1 MSYKKACAVLLV
13 MAVFITLGAGCG
25 KSGSGGNGQSF
36 RYALE
41 AEPATLDPAKSTAI
55 PESLVELQI
64 FEGLT
69 RLDAKDQPL
78 PGVAEKWEVSPDG
91 LKYIFYLRS
100 NAKWSNGELVTAADF
115 EFAWKRALSPEFA
128 SENAYMLFPI
138 KNAQAYNEKKVGADQ
153 VGVKAVNDHTLEVT
167 LEKPTAYFLG
177 LAAFHAFYPV
187 AQKTVAGNGDKW
199 ATDVNTLI
207 GNGPFKISNWV
218 HSSKIEFVKNDQY
231 WDAAVVKL
239 AKMEWPISD
248 SQSTRLALVENN
260 QVDMMVE
267 PPVVEQD
274 RLSQAGLL
282 KISPYLGVYYYV
294 FNTQKAPFDNPKVRK
309 AFALA
314 IARENLVKNVVKG
327 GKKPAYAWVAPGLV
341 NPATGKDFREEGGN
355 YAVEDV
361 ALAKKILAEA
371 GYPGGKGLPPITI
384 MFNTSEMHKSIAE
397 AIQEMW
403 KQNLGVTANLTNQ
416 ESKVFL
422 ETRTQGDFQIARSS
436 WIGDYADPMTFMDV
450 FKDTSNDAK
459 YNNPAY
465 NLLVEQAQNTNDPK
479 VRMLIMHDAEKI
491 LFDDAVII
499 PIYYTTQPFV
509 AKPYVKGYFWSVLG
523 LADFKT
529 AFIEK

>member
-1 MSYKKACAVLLV
+1 MSAKKIVALLV
-13 MAVFITLGAGCG
+13 VMVMFTALGAGCK
-25 KSGSGGNGQSF
+25 KSSSGGNEQNL
-36 RYALE
+36 RYILE
-41 AEPATLDPAKSTAI
+41 AEPSTLDPAKSTAI

-69 RLDAKDQPL
+69 RLDAKDQPG

-91 LKYIFYLRS
+91 LIYVFHLRT
-100 NAKWSNGELVTAADF
+100 NAKWSNGEPVTAHDF
-115 EFAWKRALSPEFA
+115 VFAWKRALDPEIA

-138 KNAQAYNEKKVGADQ
+138 KNAQAYNEKEVEADQ
-153 VGVKAVNDHTLEVT
+153 VGVRALNDQTLEVT

-177 LAAFHAFYPV
+177 LVAFHAFYPV
-187 AQKTVAGNGDKW
+187 NQKILTTGGDLW
-199 ATDVNTLI
+199 AIDVKTLI
-207 GNGPFKISNWV
+207 GNGPFKISNWT
-218 HSSKIEFVKNDQY
+218 HNGKIDFIKNDQY
-231 WDAAVVKL
+231 WDAGAVKL
-239 AKMEWPISD
+239 SKMEWPISD
-248 SQSTRLALVENN
+248 SQTTRLALVENN

-274 RLSQAGLL
+274 RLNQAGLL
-282 KISPYLGVYYYV
+282 KIAPYLGAYYYV

-314 IARENLVKNVVKG
+314 ITREALVKNVIKG
-327 GKKPAYAWVAPGLV
+327 GKKPAYGWVAPGLI

-355 YAVEDV
+355 YAVEDA
-361 ALAKKILAEA
+361 ALAKKMLAEA
-371 GYPGGKGLPPITI
+371 GYPDGKGLPPITI
-384 MFNTSEMHKSIAE
+384 LLNTSEMHKSIAE

-403 KQNLGVTANLTNQ
+403 KQNLGVTVTLTNQ

-422 ETRTQGDFQIARSS
+422 ESRSQGDFQIARAS

-450 FKDTSNDAK
+450 FKDSSNDAK

-465 NLLVEQAQNTNDPK
+465 NHLVEQAQETNDQK
-479 VRMLIMHDAEKI
+479 VRMKAMHDGEKI

-509 AKPYVKGYFWSVLG
+509 ANPYVKGYFWSVLG
-523 LADFKT
+523 LADFK
-529 AFIEK
+529 AAYIEK